1 MNWECLIVGIVGC
14 IIGAVVIA
22 IVTCVISSRETEQEK
37 QCYHRKETKNGNE
50 V

>member
-22 IVTCVISSRETEQEK
+22 VVTCVISSRETEQEK

-50 V
+50 I